1 MLEGPIL
8 PDRVRTARRMLQQ
21 SIGDHG
27 ALTFLELELAKS
39 GNKAC
44 KYLVPFDSNDRAI
57 RTNSGPPYI
66 SSRYHLR
73 PERRGLYRSLQNVID
88 CAMQKCL
95 RHVVL
100 TRQPSDADAL
110 DVSSRDATDDRDLAA
125 SCLLIRALSLLLKDI

>member
-1 MLEGPIL
+1 GGRSANPQLSSAGAPIGLSSMLEGPIL

-39 GNKAC
+39 RNKAC

-66 SSRYHLR
+66 S
-73 PERRGLYRSLQNVID
+73 
-88 CAMQKCL
+88 
-95 RHVVL
+95 
-100 TRQPSDADAL
+100 
-110 DVSSRDATDDRDLAA
+110 
-125 SCLLIRALSLLLKDI
+125 